1 MRDPKNK
8 KSDMESIGII
18 VLIILA
24 PVIGGLVYGLERVVR
39 ARMQRRIGPPLLQPF
54 YDFMKLADKRRM
66 IVHSTHAFLGIV
78 HFLSLWFALAVL
90 LWGGDL
96 ILVIFLHLLSAS
108 LLILAG
114 YSTRSIFSHLGANR
128 AAISILA
135 YEPVL
140 ILIAVSLY
148 TVTGSFEVTS
158 VFAYS
163 EPLLFRL
170 PLAFVALLLVLPI
183 KLKKSPFDVADAHQ
197 EITGGVELE
206 YSGIFFEAV
215 YTARW
220 LDIVFCYTLVYLFG
234 ASTPQLGLGLV
245 LFTFLYVNA
254 LDNSS
259 ARVSYKQMLRF
270 ALAVALPVA
279 FVNLLLSL
287 LNVF

>member
-1 MRDPKNK
+1 
-8 KSDMESIGII
+8 MELIGTIF
-18 VLIILA
+18 LILLA
-24 PVIGGLVYGLERVVR
+24 PVIGGLVYGFERIVK

-78 HFLSLWFALAVL
+78 HFFSLWFALAVL
-90 LWGGDL
+90 MLGGDL
-96 ILVIFLHLLSAS
+96 ILVIFLHLLSTS

-128 AAISILA
+128 TAVSILA

-140 ILIAVSLY
+140 ILIAVSVYLL
-148 TVTGSFEVTS
+148 TGSFDAS
-158 VFAYS
+158 SIFAFN
-163 EPLLFRL
+163 EPLLFKL

-215 YTARW
+215 YTAKW
-220 LDIVFCYTLVYLFG
+220 LDQVFCYTLVYLFG
-234 ASTPQLGLGLV
+234 ASQPWIGLGLV
-245 LFTFLYVNA
+245 LFAFLFVNS

-270 ALAVALPVA
+270 TLAVALPVA
-279 FVNLLLSL
+279 FINLLFTI
-287 LNVF
+287 LNLF